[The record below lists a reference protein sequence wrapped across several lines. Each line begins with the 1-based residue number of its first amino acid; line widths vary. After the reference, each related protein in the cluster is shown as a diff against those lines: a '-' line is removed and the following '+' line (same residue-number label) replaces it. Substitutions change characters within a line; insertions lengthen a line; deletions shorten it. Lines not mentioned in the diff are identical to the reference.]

1 MFRANRQNKRL
12 LQLVAGAFLLPLL
25 AHAYIGLSSHYI
37 ADDYCYA
44 VAARQGILA
53 AQITWYSTWQGSVSS
68 NFLAMFSSL
77 LPPETIRFLPA
88 TALTIWGL
96 LLTWTVWQLKPVSTR
111 AWRLSTSVLLATM
124 TLALS
129 LDGRPRMTPQTLYWL
144 NGSLRYLAPQL
155 VLVAYAGFVI
165 FAQNRI
171 DQRRQLS
178 AACVVSTT
186 LALIAGL
193 FSEAHMA
200 AQVTGTFLATL
211 ACAVFVSRP
220 VRQKL
225 LPLLSAGLAGS
236 LIAFLVMALSPGMRV
251 RQALLPAPPDLL
263 TLGLRTSSYTL
274 EFVREI
280 VLRAPENLLLAAI
293 VPALIARLTH
303 GIARNATVRGNTRN
317 DGLVPWLVAIPAG
330 VLLLLAAC
338 FSTAA
343 WALASFPPMRTL
355 LIPQFLL
362 FSAITT
368 WSFLLGL
375 WTLRDWPPRTNTRM
389 KLSGVVTLSLILA
402 WPLNDSWN
410 TLDLRFEAE
419 ANAQTWDAFDR
430 QLRQAK
436 TQQLDSLQLP
446 APDNL
451 AGLDLVGQEAN
462 FWVNSCVSDYYG
474 VSVTGY
480 PPPPIPNATAL
491 LNMSGVDVEIG
502 NVATVNHY
510 SLSRSFAWPGETLFL
525 SVHWLPR
532 STTERPYR
540 VSIDLYA
547 ENGQVHTQTTS
558 LLNDT
563 YDTTVWVPKRSFVD
577 TYELKIPETTEA
589 TLSAPFVIG
598 LYGQSE
604 SQRFPVV
611 ARGGAPGSV
620 LGEIRI
626 LESQCGPNGE
636 ELHSLGRKDDAKLF
650 EAVTKLLASDLI
662 VGPLQIEVGVF
673 DSAISLCDDQTSR
686 QQRERAIELVTQNFD
701 VAEVIDDMQ

>member
-1 MFRANRQNKRL
+1 MLRANRQNTRL

-25 AHAYIGLSSHYI
+25 AHAYIGLSSRYI

-44 VAARQGILA
+44 VAARQGVLA

-68 NFLAMFSSL
+68 NFLAMLASL

-88 TALTIWGL
+88 TTLTIWGL
-96 LLTWTVWQLKPVSTR
+96 LLTWTVCQLKPVSTR
-111 AWRLSTSVLLATM
+111 AWRLPTSVLLATM

-165 FAQNRI
+165 FAHNRI
-171 DQRRQLS
+171 NQRRQLL
-178 AACVVSTT
+178 AACAASTT
-186 LALIAGL
+186 LALIAGS

-200 AQVTGTFLATL
+200 AQVTGIFLATL

-220 VRQKL
+220 VRQTL
-225 LPLLSAGLAGS
+225 LPLLSTGLAGS
-236 LIAFLVMALSPGMRV
+236 LIAFLVMTVSPGMRV

-263 TLGLRTSSYTL
+263 TLGLRTFSYTL
-274 EFVREI
+274 EFVREL
-280 VLRAPENLLLAAI
+280 VLRAPENLLLAMI
-293 VPALIARLTH
+293 VPALIARLTNA
-303 GIARNATVRGNTRN
+303 IATNTAIRNDTRN
-317 DGLVPWLVAIPAG
+317 DGFIPWLAVIPAG
-330 VLLLLAAC
+330 VLLVLAAC

-343 WALASFPPMRTL
+343 WALATFPPMRTL

-368 WSFLLGL
+368 WSFLFGL
-375 WTLRDWPPRTNTRM
+375 WTLRHWTPGTDTRM
-389 KLSGVVTLSLILA
+389 KMFGVVALALTLA

-410 TLDLRFEAE
+410 TLDLRFDAE

-436 TQQLDSLQLP
+436 TQQLDSLHLP
-446 APDNL
+446 VPDNL

-480 PPPPIPNATAL
+480 QPPPISNATNL
-491 LNMSGVDVEIG
+491 PNMNRVHVEIG
-502 NVATVNHY
+502 NVATINHY
-510 SLSRSFAWPGETLFL
+510 SLARPFAWPGETLSL

-532 STTERPYR
+532 STTEQPHR

-547 ENGQVHTQTTS
+547 ENDQVHTQTTS
-558 LLNDT
+558 LLHDT
-563 YDTTVWVPKRSFVD
+563 YDTMVWIPKRSFVD

-589 TLSAPFVIG
+589 TLSAPFVVG
-598 LYGQSE
+598 LYGPSE
-604 SQRFPVV
+604 SQQLPVV

-650 EAVTKLLASDLI
+650 EAVTKLLADDPI

-673 DSAISLCDDQTSR
+673 DSAVSLCDEQTSR
-686 QQRERAIELVTQNFD
+686 RQRERAIELVTQNLD
-701 VAEVIDDMQ
+701 VSEVIDDMQ